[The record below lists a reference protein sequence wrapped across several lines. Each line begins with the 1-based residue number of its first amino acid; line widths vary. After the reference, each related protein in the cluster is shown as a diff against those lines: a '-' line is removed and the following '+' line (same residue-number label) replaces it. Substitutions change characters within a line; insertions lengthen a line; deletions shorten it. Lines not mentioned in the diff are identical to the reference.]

1 MNRRSRFVLGFL
13 ASLLMV
19 GSVAYAALPPGGTFR
34 DDDAS
39 VHQGNI
45 EAIAAAGIT

>member
-34 DDDAS
+34 DDAS